1 MRPPASFVA
10 VERVQRAAPDVHH
23 VVRHVDDVRDRA
35 HLGEEE
41 ARAQPLRRR
50 ADRDVAEDAAD
61 VARAAVEVLDRDVDL
76 LGVDDG
82 GIVGLGRMEL
92 ATEERRDLARDAD
105 HREQVDAVHRR
116 RDVEHLV
123 ADREHVD
130 ERRSRLGAVGENHDP
145 RVVVSEADLVLG
157 QDHPARRLPAKL
169 ALVERLVEDRQERA
183 RQRDRDGR
191 ARLEV
196 PRAAHDLA
204 RVTLPHVDL
213 AHAQPVGVRMRVDR
227 RARGRRGSGR
237 GCRRGPATPTSI
249 TRSTSSAEMQ
259 SRCSDLLGGRVDGDV
274 LAQPRERST
283 HQNCPSKRGSLR
295 QSSRRSGIPWRS
307 TAIRSS
313 PQPNAKP
320 V

>member
-1 MRPPASFVA
+1 MH
-10 VERVQRAAPDVHH
+10 D

-61 VARAAVEVLDRDVDL
+61 VARAAAEVLDRDVDL

-82 GIVGLGRMEL
+82 RIVRLGRMEL
-92 ATEERRDLARDAD
+92 ASEERRDLARDAD
-105 HREQVDAVHRR
+105 HREQVDPVHRR

-123 ADREHVD
+123 ADRKHVH
-130 ERRSRLGAVGENHDP
+130 ERRSRLGAVREHHDP
-145 RVVVSEADLVLG
+145 RVVVAEADLVLG
-157 QDHPARRLPAKL
+157 EDHPARRLPSKL

-183 RQRDRDGR
+183 GQRDRDGR

-196 PRAAHDLA
+196 PRAADDLA

-213 AHAQPVGVRMRVDR
+213 AHTQPVGVRMRARPSSTRPTRKRPRLPSRSGDPDVDH
-227 RARGRRGSGR
+227 ALDLE
-237 GCRRGPATPTSI
+237 CRDRESM
-249 TRSTSSAEMQ
+249 R
-259 SRCSDLLGGRVDGDV
+259 DLLGSRVDGDV
-274 LAQPRERST
+274 LAQPGERSA

-320 V
+320 VYRSGS